1 MITIDGSMG
10 EGGGQVLRSSLSLSA
25 ITGESI
31 RIHNIRANRKRP
43 GLMRQHLTACLATQE
58 ICNGDVTGAEV
69 GSDEISLRPG
79 NVRAGAYRFSVGTAG
94 STSLV
99 LQTVLPILLQAD
111 GPSTVVIS
119 GGTHNPSSPP
129 FDFLDACYFPALRA
143 IGHKVTARLNSYGF
157 YPAGGGEIEIDIEP
171 AAETTAFVLEDR
183 GEEMSRSLEA
193 VLSNLPG
200 NIAERELDNAGPAL
214 DVPEDNR
221 HIRSR
226 GSAGPGN
233 VLFARLKFENVTALL
248 TQFGERNVSAEQ
260 VANRLSKSV
269 KTLLASN
276 AAVTEHLADQL
287 LLPMVLAKG
296 GSFSTLSPSFHTKT
310 NVEVISKFV
319 DCQVGFTEAN
329 GAYQCDVN
337 V

>member
-79 NVRAGAYRFSVGTAG
+79 NVRAGEYRFSVGTAG

-129 FDFLDACYFPALRA
+129 FDFLDACYLPALRA

-157 YPAGGGEIEIDIEP
+157 YPAGGGEIKIDIEP
-171 AAETTAFVLEDR
+171 AAETTAFVLQDR
-183 GEEMSRSLEA
+183 GKETSRGLEA

-200 NIAERELDNAGPAL
+200 NIAERELDKAGSAL

-221 HIRSR
+221 QIRTR
-226 GSAGPGN
+226 HSAGPGN
-233 VLFARLKFENVTALL
+233 VLFARLEFENVTALF

-260 VANRLSKSV
+260 VANRLSNSAII
-269 KTLLASN
+269 LLASN
-276 AAVTEHLADQL
+276 AAVTEHLADQI
-287 LLPMVLAKG
+287 LLPMALAKG
-296 GSFSTLSPSFHTKT
+296 GSFSTLPPSRHTKT
-310 NVEVISKFV
+310 NVDVISKFV
-319 DCQVGFTEAN
+319 DCQVAFTEAN
-329 GAYQCDVN
+329 GAYHFDVN